1 MPIRIRRAEPSDAA
15 AIADLHVRTWQ
26 SAYRGLMPDSLL
38 DELDVA
44 ARTERWRRILAPAD
58 ADGHDAGSDARAS
71 TPTDSDLRKATNVA
85 GPASTTNVAVDGD
98 RILGFASTG
107 AARDEDAPWPRE
119 LWALYVDPARHGA
132 GVGAELL
139 RTAIGADPA
148 YLWVLEGNARAI
160 AFYEKHG
167 FRLDGGVESEER
179 GGRMLRDLRMVR
191 S

>member
-1 MPIRIRRAEPSDAA
+1 MPIRIRRAELSDAA

-26 SAYRGLMPDSLL
+26 STYRGLLPDALL

-44 ARTERWRRILAPAD
+44 ARTERWQRILGGASATVGT
-58 ADGHDAGSDARAS
+58 AGAGGHAGIETD
-71 TPTDSDLRKATNVA
+71 TPTSATV
-85 GPASTTNVAVDGD
+85 VAVEGE
-98 RILGFASTG
+98 RVLGFASAG
-107 AARDEDAPWPRE
+107 AARDNDAPCARE
-119 LWALYVDPARHGA
+119 LWALYVDPIAHGA

-148 YLWVLEGNARAI
+148 YLWVLEGNNRAI

-179 GGRMLRDLRMVR
+179 GGRMLRDLRMAR
-191 S
+191 P